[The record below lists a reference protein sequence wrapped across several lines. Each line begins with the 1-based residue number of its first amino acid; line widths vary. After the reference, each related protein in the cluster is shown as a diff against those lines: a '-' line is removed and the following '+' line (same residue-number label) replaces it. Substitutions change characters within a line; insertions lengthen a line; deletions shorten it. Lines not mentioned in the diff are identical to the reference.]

1 MAESRV
7 GKVPPKLF
15 KIGEVMSHTGIS
27 RQTIHDYTVGGFIE
41 EDDRTPAKHRLYG
54 EWVFE
59 RLARIKELQ
68 EEGLSLKKIKQLID
82 DGKLPR

>member
-1 MAESRV
+1 MAESLV

-41 EDDRTPAKHRLYG
+41 EDARTPAGHRLYG

-59 RLARIKELQ
+59 RLAKIRGLQ
-68 EEGLSLKKIKQLID
+68 AEGHSLKKIKQLID
-82 DGKLPR
+82 EGKI